1 MKLLKLS
8 VVAMAIGLMSFN
20 PSSALRNAKAAVVT
34 SVGASI
40 KWASEELDL
49 GEIPQ
54 GKPASIDFEFKN
66 TGNTP
71 VIIESV
77 QAGCGCTTTNYA
89 KTPILPGETT
99 KISATYN
106 AAAKGSFRKTVTV
119 KTNAEELPKV
129 LTIKG
134 VVI

>member
-8 VVAMAIGLMSFN
+8 IVALAIGLMSFH
-20 PSSALRNAKAAVVT
+20 PSSALHNTKAAVVT

-40 KWASEELDL
+40 KWTNEELDL

-66 TGNTP
+66 TGSTP

-77 QAGCGCTTTNYA
+77 QAGCGCTTTNYT

-119 KTNAEELPKV
+119 KTNAEEAPKV
-129 LTIKG
+129 LVIKG